1 MNSVNNRKVSLI
13 DSARI
18 VVTKVSGMVED
29 GLMLGM
35 EVTILN
41 FDIIEI
47 SFISTS
53 GKFLVLAHV
62 HKNKARP
69 EIFIFNFVP
78 K

>member
-35 EVTILN
+35 EVKILN
-41 FDIIEI
+41 FNIIEI

-53 GKFLVLAHV
+53 GKFLVLVHV
-62 HKNKARP
+62 PKNKARP

>member
-35 EVTILN
+35 EVKILN
-41 FDIIEI
+41 FNIIEI
-47 SFISTS
+47 LFISTS
-53 GKFLVLAHV
+53 
-62 HKNKARP
+62 
-69 EIFIFNFVP
+69 ENF
-78 K
+78 